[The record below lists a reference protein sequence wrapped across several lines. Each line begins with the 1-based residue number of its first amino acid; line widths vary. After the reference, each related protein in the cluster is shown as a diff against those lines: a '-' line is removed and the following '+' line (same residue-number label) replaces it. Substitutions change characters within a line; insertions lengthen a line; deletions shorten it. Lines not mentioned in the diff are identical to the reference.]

1 MNPISLSPEAVVEL
15 TEAAAWYETRQSGL
29 AIRFL
34 QEVDHTQRAI
44 QARPLSFPKLANTTF
59 DLEIRRALLPRFPYA
74 LVFIDLQAETRILA
88 VAHAKRH
95 PDYWLNRL
103 QNTEPDL

>member
-1 MNPISLSPEAVVEL
+1 MKPISLSPEAVLEL
-15 TEAAAWYETRQSGL
+15 AEAAAWYETRQHGL

-34 QEVDHTQRAI
+34 QEIDHTQRTI
-44 QARPLSFPKLANTTF
+44 QLRPLSFPKLATISI

-74 LVFIDLQAETRILA
+74 LVFIELQAETRILA
-88 VAHAKRH
+88 VAHLKRH

-103 QNTEPDL
+103 QGT

>member
-1 MNPISLSPEAVVEL
+1 MKPVGLSPEAVLEL
-15 TEAAAWYETRQSGL
+15 IEAAAWYETRQPGL

-34 QEVDHTQRAI
+34 QEIDQAQQAI
-44 QARPLSFPKLANTTF
+44 QSRPKSFLQLANMAV
-59 DLEIRRALLPRFPYA
+59 DLEVRRALLPRFPYA
-74 LVFIDLQAETRILA
+74 LVFLELQTEIRVLA

-103 QNTEPDL
+103 QAT

>member
-1 MNPISLSPEAVVEL
+1 MKRVSLSHEAVGEL
-15 TEAAAWYETRQSGL
+15 AEAAAWYETRRAGL

-34 QEVDHTQRAI
+34 QEIDQTRVAI
-44 QARPLSFPKLANTTF
+44 QSRPLSFPRLANTPD

-74 LVFIDLQAETRILA
+74 LIFLELQTEIRVLA
-88 VAHAKRH
+88 VAHVKRD

-103 QNTEPDL
+103 KTT

>member
-1 MNPISLSPEAVVEL
+1 VKPLGLSPEAVVEL
-15 TEAAAWYETRQSGL
+15 TEAASWYETRQPGL

-34 QEVDHTQRAI
+34 QEIDQAQHAI
-44 QARPLSFPKLANTTF
+44 QSRPLSFPRLAHTAV

-74 LVFIDLQAETRILA
+74 RGFLELQTEIRVLA

-103 QNTEPDL
+103 HAT